1 MQESKSAR
9 HEAAADLQRSCEEV
23 SHLQQQMFDLRQGV
37 LEPLQAEHA
46 AMLAALG
53 AVRRLCAEL
62 APAASAQPAD
72 PAHLMAP
79 SVHPAAESASLHG
92 SADTSSNSPEV
103 VVRESATAAEAAE
116 AAERAVRDSLERAQQ
131 ATAALA
137 DAKRLAEVQFP
148 LLPAKDAR
156 TIISSPFCKASVIPN
171 TFTAVGLS
179 SLNILLPS
187 WLRVWHWPYQRNGEL
202 KVHHVIKHLMARL
215 LAHAGGAG

>member
-1 MQESKSAR
+1 MQESKSAW

-72 PAHLMAP
+72 RAHLMAP
-79 SVHPAAESASLHG
+79 AVHHAAESATPHS
-92 SADTSSNSPEV
+92 SAELLDGPPQAV
-103 VVRESATAAEAAE
+103 IKESATAAEAAE

-131 ATAALA
+131 AAAALA
-137 DAKRLAEVQFP
+137 DANRLAEVLCR
-148 LLPAKDAR
+148 LLSAEEAC
-156 TIISSPFCKASVIPN
+156 TSCSSPFG
-171 TFTAVGLS
+171 TAVLPVQSPLPAGLPT
-179 SLNILLPS
+179 LVFCCCPDC
-187 WLRVWHWPYQRNGEL
+187 VNGFG
-202 KVHHVIKHLMARL
+202 RS
-215 LAHAGGAG
+215 